1 MKKLILSFTAIFV
14 FSTVY
19 FSQTQADL
27 NKEFGEP
34 TKGFYLLDTGIISK
48 VTFGKDG
55 QVKKAQILLDKENIF
70 GQNSLQF
77 ISTEKASKFID
88 TFTKQREKGT
98 LINNITFTSS
108 CNSIQTTI
116 YENVGIGTFLR
127 CSPNKNSIMSINISW
142 KKWKINKKVK
152 SITK

>member
-1 MKKLILSFTAIFV
+1 M
-14 FSTVY
+14 
-19 FSQTQADL
+19 SQTKADL
-27 NKEFGEP
+27 SKDFGEP
-34 TKGFYLLDTGIISK
+34 KKGFYLLDAGVISK
-48 VTFGKDG
+48 VKFGKDG
-55 QVKKAQILLDKENIF
+55 QVKRAQILLDKESIF

-77 ISTEKASKFID
+77 ITAKTASKLID
-88 TFTKQREKGT
+88 TFTKHRKKGAY
-98 LINNITFTSS
+98 INDITFYSS